1 MDLAITA
8 AQPLR
13 MASQLDRSP
22 GAERIQEIAEIL
34 AAGLMR
40 LRTRKSSGLSADLG
54 ESSLHFTAQQ
64 SGPDG
69 PRSPEAD
76 A

>member
-1 MDLAITA
+1 MQRQLKSSPVSTA
-8 AQPLR
+8 RQP
-13 MASQLDRSP
+13 
-22 GAERIQEIAEIL
+22 AEHIIELSDIL

-40 LRTRKSSGLSADLG
+40 LLARKSSGLSADLG